1 MIEIKNVSKQYVL
14 NRKQQKELQTDTAT
28 FSALDDV
35 SFTCTPGRVFS
46 LLGPNGAGKTTLLRI
61 VSTILKASSGDVK
74 VCGYSVN
81 DQSEMVR
88 SKIGFLTGS
97 TNLYARLTPGE
108 IVKYFA
114 DLHKMDPQKF
124 KERRELLFEQLNI
137 NEFLGKRYG
146 QLSVGM
152 KQKVSIARSL
162 IHDPDVII
170 FDEPTSGLDVVTANN
185 IIQLIRQ
192 CKQDGKTVIFSSHIM
207 SEVDLLCD
215 DLAIIAKGKLQFND
229 SIENFRKLSKDKSLT
244 ETFIDVAN
252 GDLKVG
258 TSAEDPIM
266 N

>member
-1 MIEIKNVSKQYVL
+1 MPRAI
-14 NRKQQKELQTDTAT
+14 
-28 FSALDDV
+28 
-35 SFTCTPGRVFS
+35 
-46 LLGPNGAGKTTLLRI
+46 
-61 VSTILKASSGDVK
+61 
-74 VCGYSVN
+74 
-81 DQSEMVR
+81 
-88 SKIGFLTGS
+88 
-97 TNLYARLTPGE
+97 
-108 IVKYFA
+108 
-114 DLHKMDPQKF
+114 
-124 KERRELLFEQLNI
+124 RR
-137 NEFLGKRYG
+137 
-146 QLSVGM
+146 
-152 KQKVSIARSL
+152 IARSL

-252 GDLKVG
+252 GALKV
-258 TSAEDPIM
+258 DPSIADPVM